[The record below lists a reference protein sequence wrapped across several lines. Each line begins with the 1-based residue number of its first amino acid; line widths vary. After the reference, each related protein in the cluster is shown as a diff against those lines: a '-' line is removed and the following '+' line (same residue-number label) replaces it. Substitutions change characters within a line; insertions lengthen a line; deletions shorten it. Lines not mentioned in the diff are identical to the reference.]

1 MDYQAMV
8 GVLREAG
15 VEVPAQPVPPSTL
28 GLPDGARARL
38 LVDHDGLFRVYCA
51 ENLSSSLPMSGIKG
65 ALKKSGDVAL
75 LLVNRGEG
83 EFVAL
88 LAAVDG
94 EIHQEN
100 LDEDQVVRLLPN
112 VRAMGGEDP
121 YAVSERVREL
131 ILHPE
136 EERRSYQNKGLFSDD
151 YLEYR
156 LTDPGQYPE
165 WREDVSRARERLRGL
180 YESKK
185 ENLDGLNEAQTENEF
200 LDEALGILGH
210 AFVKQTRT
218 RDGSRPD
225 YALFG
230 DVGAKDAALRVQG
243 DPTKLYATSLAVAEG
258 KYWGRNLDVYTK
270 RDDKDNEATARQK
283 SSPEMQIA
291 RYLQETGLS
300 WGILT
305 NGSEWRLYH
314 GGAPGMTKRYYSV
327 DLARALESEN
337 LEDFRRFYLFFRRD
351 AFVPKGAE
359 GKSFLDR
366 LHAGSEEY
374 AVRVGNN
381 LKKVVF
387 DRLFAQLATGFLEDH
402 ARENRQP
409 VDEEVLKKTYRGT
422 LALLYRL
429 LFLLYA
435 EARDLLPHRD
445 RLGYGVHSITR
456 LKRDVAARLGE
467 GETFSDK
474 SYVIWERLESLF
486 RIVDEGSPELNVPP
500 YNGGLFKDA
509 GSHEFLGTHRVSD
522 RHLAPA
528 LDELSRQEVEGGERR
543 FVDYGFIGVRELGS
557 VYEGLLE
564 FSLSI
569 ADEDLVVVKEK
580 GNEVYVPKGSQKK
593 KKVLGS
599 VKEGDPYLVNDKKER
614 KATGAYYTP
623 RYIVDYIVR
632 NTLGPLVQ
640 ERREALETR
649 LAEVAREDLS
659 LKRGQKSEEYRAER
673 RREAGALRT
682 LLDVKVLDPAMGSG
696 HFLVA
701 AVDYLTDGFSRIIS
715 ELGAE
720 PVVEE
725 LAELRAE
732 VRSSLEAYGA
742 SATDEQLSDAN
753 LLKRMVLKRCV
764 YGVDLNDMAVEL
776 A

>member
-1 MDYQAMV
+1 MNYQAMV
-8 GVLREAG
+8 EVLREAG
-15 VEVPAQPVPPSTL
+15 VEVRDQPVLPSAL
-28 GLPDGARARL
+28 GLPDGARTRL
-38 LVDHDGLFRVYCA
+38 LVDHDGLFRVYYA
-51 ENLSSSLPMSGIKG
+51 EHLPSTLPMSRIKS
-65 ALKKSGDVAL
+65 ALKKAGDEAL
-75 LLVNRGEG
+75 LLMDRGG
-83 EFVAL
+83 GRFVAL
-88 LAAVDG
+88 HTTAEG
-94 EIHQEN
+94 EGAQAELSKAEVI
-100 LDEDQVVRLLPN
+100 RLLPN
-112 VRAMGGEDP
+112 VRAVGAEDP
-121 YAVSERVREL
+121 YEVSERVREL

-136 EERRSYQNKGLFSDD
+136 EERQAYQNKGLFSDD

-165 WREDVSRARERLRGL
+165 WREDVSQARERLRGL

-185 ENLDGLNEAQTENEF
+185 EYLDGLNEAQTENEF
-200 LDEALGILGH
+200 LDEALEVLGH
-210 AFVKQTRT
+210 AFVKQTRA

-230 DVGAKDAALRVQG
+230 DARAKDEALQVQG

-270 RDDKDNEATARQK
+270 RDDKDNEATASQK
-283 SSPEMQIA
+283 SSPEMQLA

-327 DLARALESEN
+327 DLVRALESE
-337 LEDFRRFYLFFRRD
+337 EDFRRFYLFFRRD
-351 AFVPKGAE
+351 AFLPKGAE

-366 LHAGSEEY
+366 VREGSNDY

-387 DRLFAQLATGFLEDH
+387 EKLFARLATGFLEYH
-402 ARENRQP
+402 ERETDQP

-435 EARDLLPHRD
+435 EARDLLPHKD

-456 LKRDVAARLGE
+456 LKKDVAKGVDE
-467 GETFSDK
+467 GEKFSDK

-486 RIVDEGSPELNVPP
+486 RIVDEGSRDLNVPP
-500 YNGGLFKDA
+500 YNGGLFQDA

-564 FSLSI
+564 FSLRI

-580 GNEVYVPKGSQKK
+580 GKEVYVPKGSQKK

-599 VKEGDPYLVNDKKER
+599 VKKGDPYLVNDKKER
-614 KATGAYYTP
+614 KATGTYYTP

-632 NTLGPLVQ
+632 NTLGPLVE
-640 ERREALETR
+640 ERREALESR
-649 LAEVAREDLS
+649 LAEIARLRSDLRRMRKNDDYIAHELRKMEP
-659 LKRGQKSEEYRAER
+659 LK
-673 RREAGALRT
+673 T

-701 AVDYLTDGFSRIIS
+701 AVDYLTDEFSRIIS
-715 ELGAE
+715 ELDAE

-732 VRSSLEAYGA
+732 IRESLDAYGA

-753 LLKRMVLKRCV
+753 LLKRMVLKRCI
-764 YGVDLNDMAVEL
+764 YGVDMNEM
-776 A
+776 

>member
-1 MDYQAMV
+1 MV

-15 VEVPAQPVPPSTL
+15 VEVRDQPVSPREL
-28 GLPDGARARL
+28 GLPDSARTRL
-38 LVDHDGLFRVYCA
+38 LVDHDGLFRIYCA
-51 ENLSSSLPMSGIKG
+51 ENLSSTLPVSGIKG
-65 ALKKSGDVAL
+65 TLKKSGDVAL

-83 EFVAL
+83 KFVAL

-94 EIHQEN
+94 EIYQED
-100 LDEDQVVRLLPN
+100 LDEDRVVRLLPN
-112 VRAMGGEDP
+112 VRAVGGEDA
-121 YAVSERVREL
+121 YAVSERVKDL

-136 EERRSYQNKGLFSDD
+136 EEREAYQNKGLFSDD

-156 LTDPGQYPE
+156 LTEPGQYPE
-165 WREDVSRARERLRGL
+165 WREDVSRAREKLRGL

-185 ENLDGLNEAQTENEF
+185 EYLDGLNEAQTENEF
-200 LDEALGILGH
+200 LDEALEVLGH

-230 DVGAKDAALRVQG
+230 DVGVKDEALRVQG

-270 RDDKDNEATARQK
+270 RDDKDNEATASQK

-327 DLARALESEN
+327 DLARALESEDP
-337 LEDFRRFYLFFRRD
+337 EDFRRFYLFFRRN

-366 LHAGSEEY
+366 VHTGSEEY

-387 DRLFAQLATGFLEDH
+387 ERLFAGLASGFLEDH

-456 LKRDVAARLGE
+456 LKKDVAARLGE
-467 GETFSDK
+467 GEKFSDK

-486 RIVDEGSPELNVPP
+486 RIVDEGSRELNVPP

-564 FSLSI
+564 FSLRI
-569 ADEDLVVVKEK
+569 ADGDLVVVKEK
-580 GNEVYVPKGSQKK
+580 GKEVYVPKGSQGR

-599 VKEGDPYLVNDKKER
+599 VKEGDPYLVNDKK
-614 KATGAYYTP
+614 GAQGDGDLLHPALHRGLHRPEHPGTAGRGAAGGAGVP
-623 RYIVDYIVR
+623 ARGGR
-632 NTLGPLVQ
+632 QGGP
-640 ERREALETR
+640 
-649 LAEVAREDLS
+649 VA
-659 LKRGQKSEEYRAER
+659 
-673 RREAGALRT
+673 EAGPEERGVPGGAPAGGRSIADAARRKGAGPGDGERT
-682 LLDVKVLDPAMGSG
+682 LPGRGGGLP
-696 HFLVA
+696 
-701 AVDYLTDGFSRIIS
+701 DG
-715 ELGAE
+715 
-720 PVVEE
+720 
-725 LAELRAE
+725 
-732 VRSSLEAYGA
+732 
-742 SATDEQLSDAN
+742 
-753 LLKRMVLKRCV
+753 
-764 YGVDLNDMAVEL
+764 
-776 A
+776 